1 MCLNIFY
8 ITVNNNT
15 CQCMINLQHNIIFF
29 QLTIQLIIC
38 LLKNVLVVQKD
49 WQVCHCSELK
59 NTWNSNQIQQSLH
72 TYWRMY
78 WWSNWTGKDV
88 TVVLSVIFPSFL
100 NISSFKFTLQHLVL
114 NLTFLDLTAIKFT
127 IQLSICHDSLTHVL
141 FV

>member
-100 NISSFKFTLQHLVL
+100 NISSFKFTISCSQS
-114 NLTFLDLTAIKFT
+114 DLSRSYSNKIWNQ
-127 IQLSICHDSLTHVL
+127 IIISLTQVL
-141 FV
+141 FVYIV